1 MEHPCPVFT
10 AKVMMVQVGTTPT
23 TTTHKARGFPQGSW
37 VFRLPGRQRWGGEGG
52 GALVGK
58 THSVGAGEIE

>member
-37 VFRLPGRQRWGGEGG
+37 VFRLPGRQRWGGREG
-52 GALVGK
+52 APSWGK
-58 THSVGAGEIE
+58 LTLWGLGK